1 MDSHGRRSGSPA
13 LVVDAGR
20 ELVSHLSAR
29 SCFTKEAR
37 IGKLERSTDSIIGTT
52 FHLGAYISRQST
64 PWAAISHPSFSS
76 NRRTTTASLLSNDI
90 KISKFT
96 SPRHGAALP
105 AR

>member
-20 ELVSHLSAR
+20 DLVSHLSAR

-64 PWAAISHPSFSS
+64 PSPVGCHLPPQFLVQSS
-76 NRRTTTASLLSNDI
+76 DKHCQSAVQ
-90 KISKFT
+90 
-96 SPRHGAALP
+96 
-105 AR
+105 